1 MRSMVHKA
9 FYQVRETGK
18 IRLFKSG
25 NPKYR
30 DGEQL
35 RDFMYVKDAVAVTMF
50 FADNQDVNGLF
61 NCGSGQ
67 ARTWLDLARAVFAA
81 MRREPQIEFF
91 DMPETLRE
99 KYQYRTEADVSR
111 LRAAGYTA
119 PFTSLEDGV
128 RDYIERL
135 QSGKA

>member
-1 MRSMVHKA
+1 
-9 FYQVRETGK
+9 
-18 IRLFKSG
+18 
-25 NPKYR
+25 
-30 DGEQL
+30 
-35 RDFMYVKDAVAVTMF
+35 MF

-111 LRAAGYTA
+111 LRASGYTA